1 MSWENI
7 LKEETIAK
15 NQYNDVLSDKILTMA
30 QKSSELSKLMSDLMD
45 YVSKNDDDTLLEMII
60 VAAKESSE
68 SDKTMLKII
77 QYISKREGDR

>member
-7 LKEETIAK
+7 VK
-15 NQYNDVLSDKILTMA
+15 NQYNNVLSDKILAMA

-45 YVSKNDDDTLLEMII
+45 YVSKNNDVNLLEMIT